1 MGFLFQ
7 VYRIVVPK
15 PIRTSILLKQLRKKI
30 PAYFSIVPTIQQ
42 NDDQKEVLRFVEEN
56 GVKIFPYHFTE
67 KYDESTI
74 EVFEDASVGLK
85 YVLQDGKKL
94 YFKRR
99 WSVARIRKSFHDLSL
114 EQDADSPHRYLTT
127 DFNLGEQDVLA
138 DFGAAE
144 GNFSLAVVERVKKI
158 YLFEADQEWI
168 EALNCT
174 FAPWKDKIEIIPKF
188 ISDRND
194 HKNCSGDVF
203 FHDKEISFMKIDV
216 DGGERSLLKGFQEI
230 IRNRNSL
237 KIALCTYHQHNDEN
251 EFTALLEGAG
261 FEVTPS
267 KGYMIF
273 YYDKKLKEPY
283 LRRALIRGVKK

>member
-15 PIRTSILLKQLRKKI
+15 PIRTRILLQQLRKKI
-30 PAYFSIVPTIQQ
+30 PAFFSTLPTIQQ
-42 NDDQKEVLRFVEEN
+42 NNDQKVVVRFVEEN

-67 KYDESTI
+67 KYDASSI

-99 WSVARIRKSFHDLSL
+99 WSAARIRKSFHDLSL

-188 ISDRND
+188 ISDSND

-216 DGGERSLLKGFQEI
+216 DGGERSLLKGFEEI
-230 IRNRNSL
+230 IKNRSSL

-261 FEVTPS
+261 FDVTPS

-283 LRRALIRGVKK
+283 LRRAMIRGVKK